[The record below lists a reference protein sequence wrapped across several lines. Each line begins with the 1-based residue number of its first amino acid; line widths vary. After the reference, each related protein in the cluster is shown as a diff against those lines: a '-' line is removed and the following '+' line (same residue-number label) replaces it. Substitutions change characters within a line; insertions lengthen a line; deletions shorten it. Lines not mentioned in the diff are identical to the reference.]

1 MAFIMTSY
9 HTTLGKNASYCCAV
23 LIALAAYVILA
34 SFAVSPCA
42 LAYGQEPEGSQA
54 VHTQSEDA
62 GFFAVLNADGSLVF
76 QAQPSSDTGAI
87 NYSGRLSGYGN
98 SGVVPWLAS
107 ASDIT
112 SVSFD
117 PSFRDLKPTS
127 LKFWFADCTNLATV
141 DLTNLD
147 SSASTTMGSLF
158 KGCSSLR
165 EIKGLNSF
173 STSSSTYFGGMF
185 NGCTSLASLDL
196 SSFDASK
203 VTYFCQM
210 FYGCSGLT
218 ELNLTGWRTPEAR
231 LMVEVFAGC
240 SSLKSLDLR
249 GFDTSNVSTMYH
261 EFDGCSSLEYLDLS
275 TINTSK
281 MGTMTSMFDG
291 CASLRCIVL
300 GRDFSFC
307 GSGSERKCSLP
318 SGSWQSS
325 VDGVL
330 YDAAFVPNN
339 VAATYAYTGSPSDE
353 DPAPGASGTDCDA
366 KDPAGDS
373 PDNPGQ
379 NSTAS
384 SSSST
389 DGAESASSSSGQ
401 GQASSSSG
409 GSSVSGGFTG
419 SGSSNVKSASGA
431 QKTPA
436 KASAKA
442 KGIATGKT
450 AKVSGATYKVTSNAK
465 KNPTVWL
472 QKAPRSKTTVTIPAT
487 VTIKG
492 KTYAVVGI
500 AKNAFKNAKA
510 KTVVIKTKKLAKSRV
525 KNCFRGAKRLKTV
538 SVPKSKRAAYK
549 KIFKKANSGKSVT
562 VR

>member
-1 MAFIMTSY
+1 MERNCNVRRFLCIAIAFITC
-9 HTTLGKNASYCCAV
+9 TV
-23 LIALAAYVILA
+23 IACLA
-34 SFAVSPCA
+34 SPFCA
-42 LAYGQEPEGSQA
+42 SAYGQELAGSQIA
-54 VHTQSEDA
+54 RPQSDSA
-62 GFFAVLNADGSLVF
+62 DFYAVLSANGELRF
-76 QAQPSSDTGAI
+76 QSQPSNDVDAI
-87 NYSGRLSGYGN
+87 NYPGRLSGYGN
-98 SGVVPWLAS
+98 SGVVPWLEKAT
-107 ASDIT
+107 DIT

-117 PSFRDLKPTS
+117 PSFNEIKPTS
-127 LKFWFADCTNLATV
+127 LKFWFTGCTNLTAV

-147 SSASTTMGSLF
+147 SSAATTMGSLF
-158 KGCSSLR
+158 KGCSSLQ
-165 EIKGLNSF
+165 EIRGLSSF

-185 NGCTSLASLDL
+185 NGCTSLKSLDL

-261 EFDGCSSLEYLDLS
+261 EFDGYSSLEYLDLS

-339 VAATYAYTGSPSDE
+339 VAATYTYTESPSGNGSNPDASSSGSASNGSPS
-353 DPAPGASGTDCDA
+353 S
-366 KDPAGDS
+366 
-373 PDNPGQ
+373 NPG
-379 NSTAS
+379 NAKNAS
-384 SSSST
+384 S
-389 DGAESASSSSGQ
+389 
-401 GQASSSSG
+401 
-409 GSSVSGGFTG
+409 
-419 SGSSNVKSASGA
+419 A

-436 KASAKA
+436 KAVAKA

-465 KNPTVWL
+465 KSPTVWL
-472 QKAPRSKTTVTIPAT
+472 QKAPKSKTKVTIPAT

-492 KTYAVVGI
+492 KRYTVVGI
-500 AKNAFKNAKA
+500 AKNAFKNT
-510 KTVVIKTKKLAKSRV
+510 KTKTIVIKTKKLAKSRV
-525 KNCFRGAKRLKTV
+525 KNCFKGAQRLKSV

-549 KIFKKANSGKSVT
+549 KILKKANSGKSVT